1 MPRQIE
7 LVGEKEK
14 EDGHVFY
21 FILFYFLSIGHVF
34 YLVWHL
40 FNLWILFLPHILHQ
54 FKMGENRR
62 FQD

>member
-21 FILFYFLSIGHVF
+21 FILFFEYRSC
-34 YLVWHL
+34 
-40 FNLWILFLPHILHQ
+40 ILFDVASL
-54 FKMGENRR
+54 
-62 FQD
+62 

>member
-40 FNLWILFLPHILHQ
+40 CNLWILFLPHILHQ
-54 FKMGENRR
+54 F
-62 FQD
+62 